1 MIIDNSIVKELCPY
15 CKGDISNMT
24 YRDSIRRENAGE
36 LGVLNI
42 FKCPCC
48 SKEFSCIEVVYEI
61 GLPVG
66 NYNYAK
72 NLVKLTENEEK
83 LLIECLKED

>member
-1 MIIDNSIVKELCPY
+1 MSLLQ
-15 CKGDISNMT
+15 GGISNIT

-66 NYNYAK
+66 NYNYTK
-72 NLVKLTENEEK
+72 NLLKLAENEEK
-83 LLIECLKED
+83 LLIEYLKED